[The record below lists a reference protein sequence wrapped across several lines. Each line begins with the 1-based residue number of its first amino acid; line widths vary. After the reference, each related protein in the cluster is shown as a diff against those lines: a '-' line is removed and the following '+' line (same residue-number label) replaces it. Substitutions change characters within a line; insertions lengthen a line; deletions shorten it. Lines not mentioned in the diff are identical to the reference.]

1 MNLKGDR
8 MGCQLRQ
15 IGSDKRFCSLNI
27 TICAEPA
34 LTRLVPIEIIFGI
47 LGHISEEEREFYA
60 ALTNL
65 RVRWQNKAWA
75 DEPVCMAYFQDFRAD
90 TAELGEVL
98 LGMDN
103 HKSQKTVIQQAW
115 MREMHIFPLYIP
127 ANCTDVINPPD
138 KNVCQ
143 TLKVR
148 VYGRLY
154 TEFEQHYEQWD
165 RMGLPEPNKRMLV
178 ARLVSEEWAKMCEDS
193 HHLIRSSFVSTGW
206 LLAKDGSEASLV
218 KLWKHSNGEYTTNP
232 DGTPYSYL

>member
-47 LGHISEEEREFYA
+47 LGHISEEEREWYA
-60 ALTNL
+60 ALKNL

-75 DEPVCMAYFQDFRAD
+75 DEVVCMAYFQDFRVD

-115 MREMHIFPLYIP
+115 MR
-127 ANCTDVINPPD
+127 
-138 KNVCQ
+138 
-143 TLKVR
+143 
-148 VYGRLY
+148 LY

-165 RMGLPEPNKRMLV
+165 RMGLPEPNKRMIV

-218 KLWKHSNGEYTTNP
+218 KLWKHNNGEYTTNP